1 MITLIKY
8 ELTKLFRRRTTKVL
22 LIASFALCL
31 ILLVGSLL
39 TFEITDTNM
48 NIHRGMSAIEYD
60 RTTQKQFAG
69 EYSTKEATALLA
81 KIEAVNNNPQYKRME
96 NQPANNP
103 SPLTDEAYYK
113 YLKKYDPVWTI
124 INYQQAFPE
133 LITEVERGDLFRIYQ
148 QKAKSL
154 DDMKNIPAPDPNNP
168 VAQKLTVMYKNVKVP
183 FYIDYI
189 EGWNK
194 LIYGFSQILAL
205 LISAILIICLSPMF
219 SDEYSTGAAAI
230 LLTTKHGKNKL
241 IKAKIAAAF
250 AFSTSV
256 FLIFALLYT
265 AFYGLTYGFS
275 GAASNIQTSADFL
288 ISPYN
293 LTMSELFLRVLGI
306 GYLGLMF
313 LTAITLFIS
322 SKSRNAYT
330 ALIPLAAIL
339 FLPLIDFSGIS
350 KVLQNILLLFPIHVM
365 RVSEIYPT
373 ANFYNIFGLLVDQ
386 ASMAIIISV
395 LLIIVLV
402 PFTYRAFKS
411 YQEQG

>member
-1 MITLIKY
+1 MITLINY
-8 ELTKLFRRRTTKVL
+8 ELTKLFCRRSTKIL
-22 LIASFALCL
+22 LIASFLLCL

-39 TFEITDTNM
+39 TFQIIDSDM
-48 NIHRGMSAIEYD
+48 NIRKGMSAIEYD

-69 EYSTKEATALLA
+69 EYTNMEAKALLA
-81 KIEAVNNNPQYKRME
+81 EIEAVCNNPQYRRTE

-103 SPLTDEAYYK
+103 SPLTDQAYYK
-113 YLKKYDPVWTI
+113 YLKKYDPIWTI

-133 LITEVERGDLFRIYQ
+133 LIAKVERGDLFQIYQ
-148 QKAKSL
+148 HNAKSL
-154 DDMKNIPAPDPNNP
+154 DDMKDIPDPDLNNP
-168 VAQKLTVMYKNVKVP
+168 VAQKLTVMYKNVEIP
-183 FYIDYI
+183 FHIDYI

-194 LIYGFSQILAL
+194 LIYGFSHILAL
-205 LISAILIICLSPMF
+205 LISAIVIICLAPIF

-241 IKAKIAAAF
+241 IKAKVAAAF
-250 AFSTSV
+250 TFSTSV
-256 FLIFALLYT
+256 FFIFALLYT

-275 GAASNIQTSADFL
+275 GATSSLQTSADFI

-293 LTMSELFLRVLGI
+293 LTMVGLFLRVLGI

-339 FLPLIDFSGIS
+339 FLPLIDLSRIS
-350 KVLQNILLLFPIHVM
+350 KVLHKILLLFPIHVM
-365 RVSEIYPT
+365 RVSEIYPM

-386 ASMAIIISV
+386 VLMAIIVSI
-395 LLIIVLV
+395 LLIFMFV
-402 PFTYRAFKS
+402 PFSYRAFKS
-411 YQEQG
+411 YQVQG